1 MSNKNDS
8 TTTLDIR
15 DKSGIS
21 IKRGL
26 LALSPL
32 VVFCIFYLSFS
43 ILNGDFYSTPITVA
57 FLIATIYAIATTRGI
72 SLDKRVEIVSKG
84 AGQSNIMLM
93 IWIFILAGA
102 FASSAEAMGSIDA
115 TVNFTLQLLPSNL
128 VMGGIFLASCFISLS
143 MGTSVGTIAALVPIA
158 QGIASQTNVPL
169 AMMVGIVV
177 GGAYF
182 GDNLSFISDTTIMA
196 TKTQECRMKDKFKVN
211 SRIVVPAAIIV
222 LTVYV
227 ILGWDM
233 TSETQHTD
241 ANILLVLPYVMVL
254 LTALLGVNV
263 MWVLTLGLIL
273 TAIVGVGVGQYTI
286 FEWIKSMGDGILRMS
301 ELIIV
306 TLLAGGMM
314 ELVKHNGGIDFIVR
328 RLFKNIKS
336 QRVGEAS
343 IGGLVFLTD
352 LCTANNTIAILTTGP
367 IAKEIADKCN
377 VDRRKCASLLDTFSC
392 LAQSLIPYGAQ
403 MLIASGLA
411 VMNPIEII
419 PYLYYPFIM
428 GIFAIAAIVLK
439 YPRLKD

>member
-1 MSNKNDS
+1 
-8 TTTLDIR
+8 
-15 DKSGIS
+15 
-21 IKRGL
+21 
-26 LALSPL
+26 
-32 VVFCIFYLSFS
+32 
-43 ILNGDFYSTPITVA
+43 
-57 FLIATIYAIATTRGI
+57 
-72 SLDKRVEIVSKG
+72 
-84 AGQSNIMLM
+84 
-93 IWIFILAGA
+93 
-102 FASSAEAMGSIDA
+102 
-115 TVNFTLQLLPSNL
+115 
-128 VMGGIFLASCFISLS
+128 
-143 MGTSVGTIAALVPIA
+143 
-158 QGIASQTNVPL
+158 
-169 AMMVGIVV
+169 
-177 GGAYF
+177 
-182 GDNLSFISDTTIMA
+182 
-196 TKTQECRMKDKFKVN
+196 MKDKFKVN

-263 MWVLTLGLIL
+263 MWVLSLGLIL
-273 TAIVGVGVGQYTI
+273 TAIVGVGAGQYTI

-314 ELVKHNGGIDFIVR
+314 ELVKHNGGINFIIR